1 MNGMN
6 SFFDAVFFDMDG
18 LLVDSEPEWLLSEI
32 EVTAPYGYTWLPE
45 DQVACL
51 GGPLTRVGQ
60 YMFDKCGQ
68 QQSPEYFTQTLIDTQ
83 VARMRGNTPTMPG
96 AVSLLKEL
104 QSNGVKTALVSASP
118 RNIVDAVLDNLGHD
132 LFPFSISSDDVT
144 NTKPNPECYVKAA
157 QICGVEI
164 SNCLVFE
171 DSLTGMNAAI
181 ASGAFLIGVPH
192 LVSIQESEKVRVIK
206 SLEQLSFAKL
216 AELRA
221 EFSTAI

>member
-6 SFFDAVFFDMDG
+6 SFFEAIFFDMDG

-32 EVTAPYGYTWLPE
+32 EVTAPFGYTWLPE
-45 DQVACL
+45 DQIACL
-51 GGPLTRVGQ
+51 GGPLSRVGR

-96 AVSLLKEL
+96 AIALLKEL
-104 QSNGVKTALVSASP
+104 QNHGVKTALVSASP
-118 RNIVDAVLDNLGHD
+118 RNIVDAVLDNLGCD

-144 NTKPNPECYVKAA
+144 HTKPNPECYIKAA
-157 QICGVEI
+157 QVCDADI

-181 ASGAFLIGVPH
+181 SSSAYLIGVPH
-192 LVSIQESEKVRVIK
+192 LVSIEESEKVRVIR
-206 SLEQLSFAKL
+206 SLEQLSFGKL
-216 AELRA
+216 EQLK
-221 EFSTAI
+221 EDFSIQI